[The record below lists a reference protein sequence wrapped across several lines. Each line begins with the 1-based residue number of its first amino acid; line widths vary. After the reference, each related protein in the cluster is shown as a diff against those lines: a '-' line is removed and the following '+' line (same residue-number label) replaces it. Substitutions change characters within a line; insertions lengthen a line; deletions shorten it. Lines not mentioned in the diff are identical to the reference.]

1 MKQYEI
7 RNGDWVLYHSAPIK
21 VAETELE
28 LFSAWDMEGHFLGK
42 IPYEDAAPI
51 PLTKEILE
59 ENGWQLYERRIIT
72 VSGVEW
78 HDYINKNN
86 ALEIR
91 LGSSSITGRRF
102 GAYWFDALLKPF
114 DSVHELQHLLWVLDE
129 DYDLKIV

>member
-1 MKQYEI
+1 MKQDEI
-7 RNGDWVLYHSAPIK
+7 KNGDWVLYHSAPIK

-59 ENGWQLYERRIIT
+59 ENGWQLYEQRIIT
-72 VSGVEW
+72 FSGMEW
-78 HDYINKNN
+78 NDYMN
-86 ALEIR
+86 ANSSLEIR
-91 LGSSSITGRRF
+91 LYSRSVGYGF
-102 GAYWFDALLKPF
+102 EAYWRDSFLRPLH
-114 DSVHELQHLLWVLDE
+114 SVHELQHLLWVLDE

>member
-1 MKQYEI
+1 MKQDEI
-7 RNGDWVLYHSAPIK
+7 KNGDWVLYRSAPIK

-59 ENGWQLYERRIIT
+59 ENGWQLYEQRIIT
-72 VSGVEW
+72 FSGIEW
-78 HDYINKNN
+78 HDYMN
-86 ALEIR
+86 ANSSLEIR
-91 LGSSSITGRRF
+91 SFSRSVGYGFEAFWSDSFLSSL
-102 GAYWFDALLKPF
+102 YY
-114 DSVHELQHLLWVLDE
+114 VHELQHLLWALDK

>member
-1 MKQYEI
+1 MKRDEI
-7 RNGDWVLYHSAPIK
+7 KNGDWVLYHSAPIK

-59 ENGWQLYERRIIT
+59 GNGWQLYEQRIIKF
-72 VSGVEW
+72 SGIEW
-78 HDYINKNN
+78 HDYMN
-86 ALEIR
+86 ANGSLEIR
-91 LGSSSITGRRF
+91 SFSRSVYYGF
-102 GAYWFDALLKPF
+102 EAFWN
-114 DSVHELQHLLWVLDE
+114 DSFLRSLYYVHELQHLLWALDK